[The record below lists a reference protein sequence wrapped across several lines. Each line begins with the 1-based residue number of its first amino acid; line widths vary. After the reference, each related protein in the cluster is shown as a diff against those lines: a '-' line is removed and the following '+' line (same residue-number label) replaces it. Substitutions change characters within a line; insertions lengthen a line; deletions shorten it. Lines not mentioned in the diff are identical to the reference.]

1 MMDLSDAL
9 KSLPH
14 GPEFR
19 FVDEL
24 LTLDPGKSANGAYVL
39 QPHAE
44 FLRGHFPDRPLMPA
58 VLMVEAIAQL
68 AGIVAQ
74 TDPEAPVMADLRLT
88 AMRNVK
94 IYGAAL
100 PGERLLIEAAIQG
113 RMGNLVLASGS
124 IRVGDRLLAEGQVTL
139 SGSAPD

>member
-1 MMDLSDAL
+1 VMDLSAAL
-9 KSLPH
+9 SSLPH

-19 FVDEL
+19 FVDEIL
-24 LTLDPGKSANGAYVL
+24 SLYPGKSASGAYML
-39 QPHAE
+39 QPQAE
-44 FLRGHFPDRPLMPA
+44 FLCGHFPDRPLMPA

-74 TDPEAPVMADLRLT
+74 TDPEVPVMADLRLT

-100 PGERLLIEAAIQG
+100 PGERLLIEAAVQG

-139 SGSAPD
+139 SGTAPD